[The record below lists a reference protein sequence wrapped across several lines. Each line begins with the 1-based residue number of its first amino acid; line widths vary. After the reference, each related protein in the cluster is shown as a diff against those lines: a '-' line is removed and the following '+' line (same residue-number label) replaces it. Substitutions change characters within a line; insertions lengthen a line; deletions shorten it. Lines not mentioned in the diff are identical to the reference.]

1 MTDAH
6 AKNVVL
12 APVHA
17 RADAHAVKRAWS
29 VHKEN
34 AVKGLLQH

>member
-17 RADAHAVKRAWS
+17 RTDAHAVKHALS
-29 VHKEN
+29 AQKET
-34 AVKGLLQH
+34 AVK